1 MIVKFALARIGAV
14 MIPINYMLATH
25 DVQYIL
31 EHAGVSA
38 LIASEEFA
46 PILDQAAGSMTIKH
60 RYLID
65 MAMKSENDDLPPE
78 WCFLDRVRE
87 GQPISFVEVSIADD
101 DLAQVLYTSGT
112 ESRPKGVM
120 LSHKSLLSE
129 YVSCIIDGKMED
141 RSFQR
146 WMVP

>member
-1 MIVKFALARIGAV
+1 MVTVMSKNSLDFVIVKFALARIGAV

-31 EHAGVSA
+31 EHAEVSA

-65 MAMKSENDDLPPE
+65 MAMKSENDDLPP
-78 WCFLDRVRE
+78 RVVFFRPSE
-87 GQPISFVEVSIADD
+87 RRPAD
-101 DLAQVLYTSGT
+101 LF
-112 ESRPKGVM
+112 
-120 LSHKSLLSE
+120 
-129 YVSCIIDGKMED
+129 C
-141 RSFQR
+141 
-146 WMVP
+146 